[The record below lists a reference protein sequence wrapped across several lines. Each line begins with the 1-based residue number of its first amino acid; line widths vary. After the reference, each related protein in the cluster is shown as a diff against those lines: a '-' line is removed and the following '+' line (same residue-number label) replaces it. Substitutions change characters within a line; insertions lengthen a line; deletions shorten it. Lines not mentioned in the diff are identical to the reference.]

1 MNIKAL
7 LTCIAADPPTEKEY
21 IVELPDSATVQ
32 DLLDR
37 IGSSLADLSNYYE
50 LSGAFAWNDFY
61 LPYLETNGDILYD
74 VPYAQAKLT
83 DFLATHHIEN
93 GEVRIVAGYPQAGG
107 PGFLE
112 LAQIWQQ
119 VEPILEQIE
128 LLLSLGV
135 TAGGIAKGLCAV
147 LKKKKRTPHVCFD
160 IVFSRKSWNHVELGE
175 RLELSAEEAKNLLR
189 LCGYEYDRK
198 RMQYIQ
204 TARSDDLKDKL
215 KSIQIHDI

>member
-7 LTCIAADPPTEKEY
+7 VTYIMADPPLGKEY
-21 IVELPDSATVQ
+21 TVELPENATVQ
-32 DLLDR
+32 ELLDR
-37 IGSSLADLSNYYE
+37 LGCSLADLSDYYE
-50 LSGAFAWNDFY
+50 FSGAFAWNDFC
-61 LPYLETNGDILYD
+61 LPYLETGGGVLYD

-93 GEVRIVAGYPQAGG
+93 GEVRIVTGYPQAGG

-119 VEPILEQIE
+119 VEPILEQID
-128 LLLSLGV
+128 LILGLGI
-135 TAGGIAKGLCAV
+135 TAGGAIKWLCSV
-147 LKKKKRTPHVCFD
+147 LKKRNRTPHVCFD
-160 IVFSRKSWNHVELGE
+160 IVFSRKAWNHVELGE
-175 RLELSAEEAKNLLR
+175 RLELSAEETKNLLR

-204 TARSDDLKDKL
+204 TERSDDLKDKL
-215 KSIQIHDI
+215 KNIQIHDI